1 MSANKKSKVLSF
13 VMAIL
18 FSVSALASCDSGTEQ
33 DTDIKE
39 TYTAVSESA
48 TESENE
54 TAAVAEAMPDV
65 EKKDYDSEFFLWIM
79 SGVSNNFDYYFVE
92 EGKNDVLTEAIF
104 ARQQKIYEHLGVEI
118 VGSGYPD
125 FATYTTPFK
134 TAVKNKD
141 GSVDMLLSHVY
152 YGVPGLITGN
162 FLTDLGSVP
171 GINLS
176 ADYWNEA
183 FMDDLSLSDKY
194 YLGFSDFN
202 ILYTHVITFNK
213 TMMDK
218 YADAVDK
225 SLYDMVRDYD
235 WTIDQML
242 SLASLVHV
250 DVTSD
255 GKTADDIYGL
265 TGRQWSEFP
274 GFLHAC
280 NINIIEQDDSGEYKL
295 AFMNEVNAP
304 KTTALID
311 KLHELSKSDYAYFDY
326 KTNDTPTVP
335 FTTGRTLLHLSTTIS
350 LASFLDYDISFGVLP
365 YPLWDSGQKDVGYR
379 AFNYDGYI
387 TFPSYMRN
395 ENMSVE
401 TVEILSFF
409 SDPVQSAYYEKQLGK
424 QAADTPDDREML
436 QLVWDGI
443 CTDFG
448 LAYHA
453 IDTLNLDI
461 NLYMLPTLTNAN
473 ATANIA
479 SHVKSYEGAA
489 NKSIDKWMKTY
500 QKKIGNG

>member
-54 TAAVAEAMPDV
+54 TAAVAEATPDV

-255 GKTADDIYGL
+255 GKTADDP
-265 TGRQWSEFP
+265 Q
-274 GFLHAC
+274 H
-280 NINIIEQDDSGEYKL
+280 
-295 AFMNEVNAP
+295 EVNSHAIY
-304 KTTALID
+304 L
-311 KLHELSKSDYAYFDY
+311 Y
-326 KTNDTPTVP
+326 K
-335 FTTGRTLLHLSTTIS
+335 
-350 LASFLDYDISFGVLP
+350 DIS
-365 YPLWDSGQKDVGYR
+365 
-379 AFNYDGYI
+379 
-387 TFPSYMRN
+387 
-395 ENMSVE
+395 
-401 TVEILSFF
+401 
-409 SDPVQSAYYEKQLGK
+409 PVSTQM
-424 QAADTPDDREML
+424 D
-436 QLVWDGI
+436 
-443 CTDFG
+443 
-448 LAYHA
+448 
-453 IDTLNLDI
+453 
-461 NLYMLPTLTNAN
+461 
-473 ATANIA
+473 
-479 SHVKSYEGAA
+479 
-489 NKSIDKWMKTY
+489 
-500 QKKIGNG
+500 